1 MISDSASTV
10 DLLAQRLPKVA
21 PAQARL
27 QRLGFDA
34 RFGSWLATRFGAED
48 LRITPNTGKH
58 APGST
63 AITLQQPDGA
73 EMTLLADLSP
83 WPAAQLLLHCE
94 NSSLACELANALFH
108 PGFEAL
114 SDVAPGLKVTAL
126 QTQAQAQST
135 SSRAGSRQK
144 DPLALPTIQ
153 ISGIT
158 TTLREMDHTLLE
170 KVLESVHE
178 QAPPGSILSPLRICG
193 RLRLAGRSHPL
204 STLSTLAAGDVLL
217 LGAIVQPGQP
227 VPCVLHYGK
236 GTTMQANTEMDLME
250 QQVQV
255 TDEPELGPEDEIQAT
270 SADAHPLPD
279 TMSDLMLPVS
289 FEIDTAAIS
298 LGELASIQPGYV
310 VELAVPLL
318 EATVRLV
325 CHGQTLGTGQLVA
338 IGEQLGVR
346 INRMA
351 TQHDIAAHR

>member
-10 DLLAQRLPKVA
+10 DLLAQRLPRLA
-21 PAQARL
+21 PAQAQL

-34 RFGSWLATRFGAED
+34 RFQRWLIGRFGAED
-48 LRITPNTGKH
+48 LRVVPNVGKQ
-58 APGST
+58 APGNT
-63 AITLQQPDGA
+63 AITLQQPDGS
-73 EMTLLADLSP
+73 EMTLQVDLSP
-83 WPAAQLLLHCE
+83 WPAAQLLLHAKDAD
-94 NSSLACELANALFH
+94 LACELANALFH

-114 SDVAPGLKVTAL
+114 GDVMPGLRVTAL
-126 QTQAQAQST
+126 KIQTEGAAPSRLAQQN
-135 SSRAGSRQK
+135 
-144 DPLALPTIQ
+144 PLMLPTIQ
-153 ISGIT
+153 VSGIT
-158 TTLREMDHTLLE
+158 TTLCGVDHTLLE
-170 KVLESVHE
+170 KVLASVHE

-193 RLRLAGRSHPL
+193 RLRLAGRSHSV
-204 STLSTLAAGDVLL
+204 STLSSLATGDVLL
-217 LGAIVQPGQP
+217 LGATVQQGQP

-255 TDEPELGPEDEIQAT
+255 TEEPELGPEEEIQAT

-351 TQHDIAAHR
+351 TQHDIAAHH